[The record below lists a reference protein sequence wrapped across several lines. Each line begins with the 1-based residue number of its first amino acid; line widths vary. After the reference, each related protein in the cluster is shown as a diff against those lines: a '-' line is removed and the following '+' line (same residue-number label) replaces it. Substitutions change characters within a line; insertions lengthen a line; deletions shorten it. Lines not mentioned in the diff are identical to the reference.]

1 MADQRMNKGPN
12 KPVKY
17 GPYLL
22 SSLVIKSLRSAGK
35 TPDNLKAMTGEEL
48 SKIKGVGPGTISEIH
63 RVNTGG
69 TPYPDTE
76 DASVDIEGH
85 ISKPSPEM
93 SIVNLGD
100 YSETESYDGKE
111 LFVLALKPH
120 HAAWLKLYALEFCA
134 RRRIEDLNYGLAL
147 EGIVRG
153 EMAGNPMEQQRV
165 AAEDSP
171 VAQRV

>member
-1 MADQRMNKGPN
+1 
-12 KPVKY
+12 
-17 GPYLL
+17 
-22 SSLVIKSLRSAGK
+22 
-35 TPDNLKAMTGEEL
+35 MTGEEL

-63 RVNTGG
+63 RVNCGG
-69 TPYPDTE
+69 APYPAAE
-76 DASVDIEGH
+76 DSPVDVEGNL
-85 ISKPSPEM
+85 SKPTPEM

-100 YSETESYDGKE
+100 YSESESYADKE
-111 LFVLALKPH
+111 LFVLALKPR
-120 HAAWLKLYALEFCA
+120 HAAWLKSYAIEFCA

-153 EMAGNPMEQQRV
+153 EMARNPIEQERI

>member
-1 MADQRMNKGPN
+1 
-12 KPVKY
+12 
-17 GPYLL
+17 
-22 SSLVIKSLRSAGK
+22 
-35 TPDNLKAMTGEEL
+35 MTGEEL

-63 RVNTGG
+63 RVNSGG
-69 TPYPDTE
+69 TPYPDAE
-76 DASVDIEGH
+76 DAAVDAEGNL
-85 ISKPSPEM
+85 SKPTPEM

-100 YSETESYDGKE
+100 YDNAESYDGKE

-120 HAAWLKLYALEFCA
+120 HAKWLKLYALEFCA

-147 EGIVRG
+147 EGIVRT
-153 EMAGNPMEQQRV
+153 EMAGNPMEAQKV